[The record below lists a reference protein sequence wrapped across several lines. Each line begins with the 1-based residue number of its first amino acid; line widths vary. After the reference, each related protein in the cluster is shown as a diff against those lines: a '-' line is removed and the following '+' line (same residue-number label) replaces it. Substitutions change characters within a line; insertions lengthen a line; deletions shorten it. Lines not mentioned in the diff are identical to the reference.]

1 MPYGNV
7 FTKINR
13 EYYQLTGAEK
23 KIADYILSQRQ
34 ECQYMSISE
43 LAEVAEVAEATVSRF
58 CRRLGYRGYSAF
70 KLAVAGASAGQ
81 RPVNPLYGEI
91 LAEDNVGEMC
101 RKICAADVDAI
112 TQTLAMIDPAA
123 ITAAADLL
131 LGSDRVLCMG
141 VVGSMI
147 LASEA
152 AHLFSTALPNFY
164 AVEDSHFQAIRA
176 AMLTS
181 RDAVLCFSYSGSTRD
196 MVELLKLA
204 REKGVLEFKEAMEGG
219 GHGARHPVPQ
229 VAGGGACRH
238 CAGVRSQRGTAPN
251 GLHRGPYGAAL
262 PHRRAVQRDVPP
274 GYGEL
279 PGAAQGGGRRPGGQA
294 SVRNGKIFHFTKSV
308 KNHFLFVLTNVG
320 RNYTI
325 GMIRRSQ
332 AGC

>member
-1 MPYGNV
+1 MSYGNV

-34 ECQYMSISE
+34 DCQYMSISE

-131 LGSDRVLCMG
+131 LGADQVLCMG
-141 VVGSMI
+141 LGGSMI
-147 LASEA
+147 LATEA

-164 AVEDSHFQAIRA
+164 AVEDSHHQAIRA

-181 RDAVLCFSYSGSTRD
+181 RDAVLYFSYSGSTRD

-204 REKGVLEFKEAMEGG
+204 RERGAGTVLITRFPKS
-219 GHGARHPVPQ
+219 P
-229 VAGGGACRH
+229 
-238 CAGVRSQRGTAPN
+238 
-251 GLHRGPYGAAL
+251 GAAL
-262 PHRRAVQRDVPP
+262 ADIVLSGAGWWPTPWRTSTCKGRKKVSFYKIRKKSFSLCVDKQSR
-274 GYGEL
+274 EL
-279 PGAAQGGGRRPGGQA
+279 Y
-294 SVRNGKIFHFTKSV
+294 NW
-308 KNHFLFVLTNVG
+308 L
-320 RNYTI
+320 
-325 GMIRRSQ
+325 
-332 AGC
+332 

>member
-1 MPYGNV
+1 MSYGNV

-34 ECQYMSISE
+34 DCQYMSISE

-131 LGSDRVLCMG
+131 LGADQVLCMG
-141 VVGSMI
+141 LGGSMI
-147 LASEA
+147 LATEA

-164 AVEDSHFQAIRA
+164 AVEDSHHQAIRA

-181 RDAVLCFSYSGSTRD
+181 RDAVLYFSYSGSTRD

-204 REKGVLEFKEAMEGG
+204 RERGAGTVLITRFPK
-219 GHGARHPVPQ
+219 
-229 VAGGGACRH
+229 
-238 CAGVRSQRGTAPN
+238 S
-251 GLHRGPYGAAL
+251 LGAAL
-262 PHRRAVQRDVPP
+262 ADIVLECGAKEGPLQMGSIAARMGPLYLTDVLFNEMCRRDMEGCR
-274 GYGEL
+274 E
-279 PGAAQGGGRRPGGQA
+279 RRRMVA
-294 SVRNGKIFHFTKSV
+294 DALADKH
-308 KNHFLFVLTNVG
+308 L
-320 RNYTI
+320 
-325 GMIRRSQ
+325 
-332 AGC
+332 

>member
-1 MPYGNV
+1 MSYGNV

-34 ECQYMSISE
+34 DCQYMSISE

-131 LGSDRVLCMG
+131 LGADQVLCMG
-141 VVGSMI
+141 LGGSMV
-147 LASEA
+147 LAQEA

-164 AVEDSHFQAIRA
+164 AVEDSHFQAIRC
-176 AMLTS
+176 AMLTE
-181 RDAVLCFSYSGSTRD
+181 RDVVVYFSYSGSTKEVQEILNLAKERSIPI
-196 MVELLKLA
+196 LLVTHFRNSPAARLADTVLLCGYDENPIQSGSVAAKMGQLLLIDCLFHAYCSQNPEQSLAMRVAVSEAVSRKL
-204 REKGVLEFKEAMEGG
+204 L
-219 GHGARHPVPQ
+219 
-229 VAGGGACRH
+229 
-238 CAGVRSQRGTAPN
+238 
-251 GLHRGPYGAAL
+251 
-262 PHRRAVQRDVPP
+262 
-274 GYGEL
+274 
-279 PGAAQGGGRRPGGQA
+279 
-294 SVRNGKIFHFTKSV
+294 
-308 KNHFLFVLTNVG
+308 
-320 RNYTI
+320 
-325 GMIRRSQ
+325 
-332 AGC
+332 